1 VKGIKSLY
9 LLLAAT
15 VVLLTSCLKSS
26 NDSSST
32 LYNDAG
38 IVSFSLGT
46 LNRYMHTTD
55 SEGNDSVYTVTV
67 TGSDYNF
74 VIDQLNHRIYN
85 PDSLP
90 VGTDVEHVVCEAST
104 YNNGLL
110 TLKKVD
116 SDTLVYF
123 SSSDSIDFT
132 TPREFRVYASD
143 GSGYQAYTVT
153 VNVHQ
158 QDGDVFEWKE
168 MAPNEELAA
177 LEAMR
182 MVTLDG
188 KPFVFGLQAGKTVA
202 YTTADGN
209 NWDALVMNV
218 TLDAEA
224 YKGVQCLNNHI
235 VVVNGNSLLASQD
248 GAEWTEVASG
258 IPAKQLIAA
267 NSFDLYAT
275 DDEGR
280 IVVSYDFGVS
290 WEVDELDE
298 DVSWLPSQDIA
309 SCYVHNELI
318 DFTDFTLLAGTSPA
332 ISDIASVWHKIS
344 DWDLVHQSNQWVYV
358 ERTDHNR
365 FALPQLK
372 NLALLPYDDVI
383 LAFGHTGTEF
393 APFYQSRDYGL
404 TWQKSSNY
412 SLPATLEGSA
422 TSFAAATDGIAI
434 WIVCGTS
441 GQVWCGSLN
450 RLAWEEVK

>member
-1 VKGIKSLY
+1 MKGVKTLY

-15 VVLLTSCLKSS
+15 LLLLTSCLKSS
-26 NDSSST
+26 NDSSTT

-46 LNRYMHTTD
+46 LERSLHTTSSTGED
-55 SEGNDSVYTVTV
+55 SIYTEKVDASGYT
-67 TGSDYNF
+67 F

-90 VGTDVEHVVCEAST
+90 MGVQVERVVCAVTT
-104 YNNGLL
+104 YGNGVLAI
-110 TLKKVD
+110 KKVD
-116 SDTLVYF
+116 SDTLVYY

-132 TPREFRVYASD
+132 TPREFRAYASD
-143 GSGYQAYTVT
+143 GSGYHAYTVT
-153 VNVHQ
+153 INVHE
-158 QDGDVFEWKE
+158 QDGDIFEWKE
-168 MAPNEELAA
+168 QAPSEELAA

-182 MVTLDG
+182 MVMLDE
-188 KPFVFGLQAGKTVA
+188 KPYVFGKKAGKAVA
-202 YTTADGN
+202 YTTSDGN

-218 TLDAEA
+218 TLDEDA
-224 YKGVQCLNNHI
+224 YKGVQCLYHHLL
-235 VVVNGNSLLASQD
+235 VVNGGTLLSSQD
-248 GAEWTEVASG
+248 GKEWTEVASD

-267 NSFDLYAT
+267 NSFDLYAL
-275 DDEGR
+275 DSEGR
-280 IVVSYDFGVS
+280 IVVSYDFGES

-309 SCYVHNELI
+309 SCYVNNELI

-404 TWQKSSNY
+404 TWQKSPSY
-412 SLPATLEGSA
+412 KLPATLEGSA
-422 TSFAAATDGIAI
+422 TSCAAATDGISI

-441 GQVWCGSLN
+441 GQVWCGRLN
-450 RLAWEEVK
+450 RMAWDK